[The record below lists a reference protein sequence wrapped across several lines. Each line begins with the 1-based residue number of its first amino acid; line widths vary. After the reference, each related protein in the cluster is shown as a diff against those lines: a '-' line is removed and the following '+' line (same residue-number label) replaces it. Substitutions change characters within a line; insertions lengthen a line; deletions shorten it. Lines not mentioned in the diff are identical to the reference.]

1 MMPTWVLR
9 TITAVRRVPWA
20 KLIAAVTWLATEG
33 REYWSRLTAPERREV
48 RDLLVKSRG
57 RRSNLSNAELGRLI
71 DLLDKVRRG
80 PDQSVA

>member
-1 MMPTWVLR
+1 MPTWVLR

-20 KLIAAVTWLATEG
+20 KLIVAVTWLATEG

-80 PDQSVA
+80 PDESVA

>member
-1 MMPTWVLR
+1 MPTWVLR
-9 TITAVRRVPWA
+9 TITTVRRVPWV
-20 KLIAAVTWLATEG
+20 KLVAAVTWLATEG

-71 DLLDKVRRG
+71 DLLNKVRRG
-80 PDQSVA
+80 PDESPA